1 MASLAVGIARGDL
14 NASTAHLAGS
24 LASGLAVMMAI
35 LGNPLLSPTFSSSS
49 LSLFPP

>member
-1 MASLAVGIARGDL
+1 VGEWVVWLVSLAVGMARGDL

-35 LGNPLLSPTFSSSS
+35 LGE
-49 LSLFPP
+49 LFILNLIA